1 MFFNNNRPP
10 NDYTVVESGHK
21 LPAEVQAGKTM
32 AGIYGWMS
40 FGVAVSAACG
50 VGLLGTGAL
59 GSMLNAGFPTFLV
72 FIAQIALV
80 LVMSFAANKLSASTL
95 KALFLA
101 YSAMT
106 GFTFAVIMAVYPIG
120 NVIGIFAV
128 AAIGFLA
135 LALYGA
141 TTKRSLGFMGTF
153 LMMGLFMI
161 IGASILNMFIHSD
174 MLRSFTGW
182 IGILVFSGLTAYDSQ
197 RLRQESYALAST
209 GAENVMQAR
218 FMILGALTMY
228 LNFINL
234 FISLLQVFGGR
245 RD

>member
-1 MFFNNNRPP
+1 
-10 NDYTVVESGHK
+10 
-21 LPAEVQAGKTM
+21 
-32 AGIYGWMS
+32 
-40 FGVAVSAACG
+40 
-50 VGLLGTGAL
+50 
-59 GSMLNAGFPTFLV
+59 MLNAGFPTFLV